1 MRKVISYSLWGDNK
15 LYNYGIYENA
25 LLLNQIF
32 PEWYMVVYYT
42 KTAII
47 NVIEEIK
54 KIKNVECVLVDIPN
68 HPRNSMLRF
77 LAGFDKKNSV
87 VIFRDA
93 DSRLIQRDAGAVKEW
108 LDNTNKNIHIIRDKE
123 THRKICAGLWGA
135 RNRILCN
142 KDIIE
147 KYYEYF
153 DKIDSKWTIDEKF
166 LNQIIYTKLINDST
180 IHAEFNR
187 NEPFATA
194 FPSNCV
200 SRKIDGFCGMTYGK
214 TLNASKKF
222 NDETIVHKKE
232 RCL

>member
-42 KTAII
+42 KTALIK
-47 NVIEEIK
+47 VIEEIK
-54 KIKNVECVLVDIPN
+54 KIKNVECILVDIPN

-77 LAGFDKKNSV
+77 LTGFDKKNDV
-87 VIFRDA
+87 IIFRDA
-93 DSRLIQRDAGAVKEW
+93 DSRLIQRDANAVKEW

-123 THRKICAGLWGA
+123 THKKICAGLWGI
-135 RNRILCN
+135 RNHVLCN
-142 KDIIE
+142 KYMID

-153 DKIDSKWTIDEKF
+153 NQIDSKWTIDEKF
-166 LNQIIYTKLINDST
+166 LNQIIYPKLINDST
-180 IHAEFNR
+180 IHAEFNCDES
-187 NEPFATA
+187 NATG
-194 FPSNCV
+194 FPNGCV
-200 SRKIDGFCGMTYGK
+200 SRTVDGFCGMTYGK
-214 TLNASKKF
+214 TLNAFRHF
-222 NDETIVHKKE
+222 NEAVVVHKKE

>member
-25 LLLNQIF
+25 LLLNRIF

-42 KTAII
+42 KTAITK
-47 NVIEEIK
+47 VIDEIK
-54 KIKNVECVLVDIPN
+54 KINNVECVLVDIPN

-77 LAGFDKKNSV
+77 LAGFNKNNDV

-93 DSRLIQRDAGAVKEW
+93 DSRLIQRDADAVKEW
-108 LDNTNKNIHIIRDKE
+108 LDNTNKSIHIIRDKE
-123 THRKICAGLWGA
+123 THKKICAGLWGA

-142 KDIIE
+142 KDIIA

-153 DKIDSKWTIDEKF
+153 NLLDSKWTIDEKF
-166 LNQIIYTKLINDST
+166 LNQIIYPKLINDAT
-180 IHAEFNR
+180 IHAEFNCDES
-187 NEPFATA
+187 NATG
-194 FPSNCV
+194 FPNGCV
-200 SRKIDGFCGMTYGK
+200 SRTVDGFCGMTNGR
-214 TLNASKKF
+214 TLNAFKQF
-222 NDETIVHKKE
+222 NEVVVVHKKE